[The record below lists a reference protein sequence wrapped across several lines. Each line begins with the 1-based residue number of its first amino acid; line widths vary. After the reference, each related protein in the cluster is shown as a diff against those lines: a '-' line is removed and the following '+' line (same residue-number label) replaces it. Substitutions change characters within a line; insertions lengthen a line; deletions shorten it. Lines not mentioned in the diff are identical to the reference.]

1 LDETTRRPVNSPN
14 DSDGKEKTMD
24 RYFVESPHTPQECL
38 RALDEILAKGPGAL
52 ARYEWGCMAGDHTG
66 YAIVEARSESE
77 AKEAIPVFLV
87 GKARVVKLNKFTP
100 EQIRDFHRK
109 SA

>member
-1 LDETTRRPVNSPN
+1 ME
-14 DSDGKEKTMD
+14 
-24 RYFVESPHTPQECL
+24 RYIVESPHTPQECL
-38 RALDEILAKGPGAL
+38 APSTESSQKAQESSPDTSGGPV
-52 ARYEWGCMAGDHTG
+52 AGDHTG

-77 AKEAIPVFLV
+77 VKESIPLFLE

>member
-1 LDETTRRPVNSPN
+1 
-14 DSDGKEKTMD
+14 
-24 RYFVESPHTPQECL
+24 
-38 RALDEILAKGPGAL
+38 
-52 ARYEWGCMAGDHTG
+52 MAGDHTG

-77 AKEAIPVFLV
+77 AREAIPVFLG

>member
-1 LDETTRRPVNSPN
+1 ME
-14 DSDGKEKTMD
+14 
-24 RYFVESPHTPQECL
+24 RYFVESPHTPEECL
-38 RALDEILAKGPGAL
+38 RALDEILAKGPGVL
-52 ARYEWGCMAGDHTG
+52 ADYEWGCMAGDHTG

-77 AKEAIPVFLV
+77 IKGTIPAFLA

-100 EQIRDFHRK
+100 DQIREFHKK

>member
-1 LDETTRRPVNSPN
+1 ME
-14 DSDGKEKTMD
+14 

-38 RALDEILAKGPGAL
+38 RALDEIMEKGPGVL

-66 YAIVEARSESE
+66 YATVEAGSEQE
-77 AKEAIPVFLV
+77 VRKTIPSFLA
-87 GKARVVKLNKFTP
+87 GKTRVVKLNKFTP
-100 EQIRDFHRK
+100 EQIREFHRK

>member
-1 LDETTRRPVNSPN
+1 ME
-14 DSDGKEKTMD
+14 

-38 RALDEILAKGPGAL
+38 RALDEILAEGSGSL

-77 AKEAIPVFLV
+77 ARQTIPAFLE

-100 EQIRDFHRK
+100 EQIREFHK
-109 SA
+109 KTA

>member
-1 LDETTRRPVNSPN
+1 MATRWPVNFPYGS
-14 DSDGKEKTMD
+14 GRKEETME

-38 RALDEILAKGPGAL
+38 RALDEILAKGPGVL
-52 ARYEWGCMAGDHTG
+52 GRYEWGCMAGDHTG

-77 AKEAIPVFLV
+77 VRESIPPFLG
-87 GKARVVKLNKFTP
+87 GKARVVKLNKFTA
-100 EQIRDFHRK
+100 EQIQDFHRK

>member
-1 LDETTRRPVNSPN
+1 ME
-14 DSDGKEKTMD
+14 
-24 RYFVESPHTPQECL
+24 RYFVESPHTPEECL
-38 RALDEILAKGPGAL
+38 RALDEILAKGPGVL
-52 ARYEWGCMAGDHTG
+52 ADYEWGCMSGDHTG

-77 AKEAIPVFLV
+77 VKETIPSFL
-87 GKARVVKLNKFTP
+87 GKKTRVVKLNKFTP

>member
-1 LDETTRRPVNSPN
+1 ME
-14 DSDGKEKTMD
+14 
-24 RYFVESPHTPQECL
+24 RYFVESPHTPEECL
-38 RALDEILAKGPGAL
+38 RALDETLAKGTGTL
-52 ARYEWGCMAGDHTG
+52 AKYEWGCMAGDHTG

-77 AKEAIPVFLV
+77 AKESIPSFLG
-87 GKARVVKLNKFTP
+87 GKARVVKLNRFTP

>member
-1 LDETTRRPVNSPN
+1 ME
-14 DSDGKEKTMD
+14 
-24 RYFVESPHTPQECL
+24 RYFVESPHTQQECL
-38 RALDEILAKGPGAL
+38 RALDEILAKGPGVL
-52 ARYEWGCMAGDHTG
+52 AKFEWGCMAGDHTG

-77 AKEAIPVFLV
+77 AKEGIPAFLG